1 MPNRTVKEIKE
12 DTYQLW
18 KSMGLKR
25 RVTQELADAA
35 GKSRQ
40 TLYKWIANP
49 IIDEDGNKFDDWE
62 SRLAAETSK
71 SRETFRTQ
79 CKLKFEQS
87 YELMD
92 AVWDEMLMKYAERV
106 FDPNFKI
113 SIDELEK
120 YSKLRELIHTRLNG
134 DNTNKP
140 ISTDLVTSI
149 NPNKPRF
156 TLSAPREDGVVD
168 VNKS

>member
-40 TLYKWIANP
+40 TLYSWIAKP
-49 IIDEDGNKFDDWE
+49 IVDSMGNKYDDWE
-62 SRLAAETSK
+62 ARLAAETSE
-71 SRETFRTQ
+71 SRENFRTQ
-79 CKLKFEQS
+79 CKLKFEES
-87 YELMD
+87 YQLMD
-92 AVWDEMLMKYAERV
+92 AVWDEMLMRYAERV

-120 YSKLRELIHTRLNG
+120 YSKLRELIHNRIEGVTG
-134 DNTNKP
+134 DKQPNTG
-140 ISTDLVTSI
+140 VVGVI

-156 TLSAPREDGVVD
+156 TLSAVKEGGGSGG
-168 VNKS
+168 N